1 METIAAKDFIQIF
14 NALPDDKKKEVYDFT
29 EFLRSRTVVGKVRK
43 ESLIERIYGSA
54 KGSKLT
60 SDLFS
65 RMKLDE
71 KALEDK

>member
-1 METIAAKDFIQIF
+1 METIAAKDFMQIF

-29 EFLRSRTVVGKVRK
+29 EFLRTRTAAGKVRK
-43 ESLIERIYGSA
+43 ESVIERIYGSA

-60 SDLFS
+60 SDIFS
-65 RMKLDE
+65 EMKLDE